1 MEEELS
7 KTKIIFV
14 AAVGIVF
21 VVMIGLFIVTITKQ
35 KVQLNSTGNEMQD
48 VSSEAKSENLDS
60 IKIDEIEFED
70 PGDDEVG
77 KEIKE
82 LDELINNTRPSEL
95 SGDDLSD
102 DLVSGELEL
111 E

>member
-7 KTKIIFV
+7 KSKIVFA

-21 VVMIGLFIVTITKQ
+21 VVMVGLFIVAATKQ
-35 KVQLNSTGNEMQD
+35 DMQPPANKAQNLPLLNKDANEEEIN
-48 VSSEAKSENLDS
+48 V
-60 IKIDEIEFED
+60 DEIEFAD
-70 PGDDEVG
+70 PGDDEIG
-77 KEIKE
+77 KEVKE
-82 LDELINNTRPSEL
+82 LDDLINDTRPSEL

-102 DLVSGELEL
+102 DLVGGDLEL